1 MRTVLLLTV
10 VTFSILGGNMAEPMD
25 TDDGLLHEEAASP
38 HVADDHLL
46 HEVSTHPAANPA
58 VIPLPLLSDLA
69 GCRWS
74 ILHVHR

>member
-58 VIPLPLLSDLA
+58 VIPLPQSP
-69 GCRWS
+69 
-74 ILHVHR
+74 V